1 MHSVGFDMFVF
12 AFSPISTFSYVA
24 TAAADGAVAVAV
36 AFVTV
41 AVVVFT

>member
-24 TAAADGAVAVAV
+24 TAAAADGAVAVAV
-36 AFVTV
+36 AFVV
-41 AVVVFT
+41 AFT